1 MKRFKVNNV
10 VARLQDYLGDPID
23 LYFLV
28 LKKLDE
34 DIYKFNRSIGCHSYR
49 DSDGIHKGMIY
60 RGVINTPLRTYKCG
74 YNYRKSLKSK
84 KRMYKK
90 TLKSLVIRRC
100 YDY

>member
-49 DSDGIHKGMIY
+49 
-60 RGVINTPLRTYKCG
+60 CG